1 MGYRPWGHKESGMT
15 EWLTLAHSVN
25 LIHSSCHDFS
35 KSNYLFSLTLCSLI
49 CNMGIIVLHNLTEK
63 DLHNPDNHDG
73 VITHLEP
80 DPGM

>member
-1 MGYRPWGHKESGMT
+1 MGYRPWGHKESDMT
-15 EWLTLAHSVN
+15 EWLTLAHRVN

-35 KSNYLFSLTLCSLI
+35 KSNYLFSLTLCFLI
-49 CNMGIIVLHNLTEK
+49 CNMGIIVLPNLTEK